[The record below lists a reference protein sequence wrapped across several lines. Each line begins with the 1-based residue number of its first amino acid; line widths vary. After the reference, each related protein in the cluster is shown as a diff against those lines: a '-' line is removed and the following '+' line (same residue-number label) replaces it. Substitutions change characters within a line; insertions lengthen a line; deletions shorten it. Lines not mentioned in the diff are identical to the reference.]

1 MKNKLTFVSAAIFVA
16 SSVFLFSCA
25 SSSNSTTKLSEAY
38 PAFYEEEPPVSI
50 LVMPPINLTDN
61 VDAKDYFYYTL
72 QAVLANR
79 GYYSFPPLLSM
90 QTLQENSA
98 YDSEIFFEGD
108 ISKFGQLFGADLL
121 LFTKI
126 SEWKK
131 RPVGGAIDVTVEYIF
146 RSTSTG
152 ETVYS
157 RKGSIVCDTKF
168 KSGLATNG
176 NPIVMLIGLVVD
188 AIGTAVKT
196 GVTDYTAVARSCNY
210 ITLCYDLPAGKYLPI
225 FGTDGDNIA
234 GASSFKSRIA
244 AGTYADQVSFDPL
257 VSEEKEAEQS
267 SSDSVEE

>member
-25 SSSNSTTKLSEAY
+25 SAPKAKLSEAY
-38 PAFYEEEPPVSI
+38 PAFYEEKPPVSI

-61 VDAKDYFYYTL
+61 VEAKDYFYYTL

-98 YDSEIFFEGD
+98 YDSEIFYEGN

-131 RPVGGAIDVTVEYIF
+131 RPVGGAIDVTVEYVF

-157 RKGSIVCDTKF
+157 RKGSVICDTKF

-210 ITLCYDLPAGKYLPI
+210 ITLVNDLPAGKYLPI
-225 FGTDGDNIA
+225 FGTDGDNVA
-234 GASSFKSRIA
+234 GDSSFNYRIS
-244 AGTYADQVSFDPL
+244 AGTYADLVYFDSL
-257 VSEEKEAEQS
+257 ISEEEEGEQS
-267 SSDSVEE
+267 SNESVEE